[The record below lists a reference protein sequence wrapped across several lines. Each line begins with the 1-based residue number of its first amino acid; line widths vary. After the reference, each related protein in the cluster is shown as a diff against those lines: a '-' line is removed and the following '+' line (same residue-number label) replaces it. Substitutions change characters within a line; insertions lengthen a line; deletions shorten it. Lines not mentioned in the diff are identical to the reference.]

1 MWISEERNNSESFYY
16 FFLKHLMKLDNINCK
31 QACYTEPLP
40 KMKIFRDNRIVSSDY
55 QPMKYILGTFQPK
68 WFNLITNHVKYI
80 SGRFQ
85 PKVVKGIWNVIE
97 KVQFGPFL
105 PNLGKTGI
113 FPWNLA
119 TSIFYLYG
127 LLTSCKVSE

>member
-1 MWISEERNNSESFYY
+1 
-16 FFLKHLMKLDNINCK
+16 MKLDNINCK

-68 WFNLITNHVKYI
+68 WFNLITNYVKYI

-85 PKVVKGIWNVIE
+85 PKVVMEIWNIIE
-97 KVQFGPFL
+97 KGPIWAIFAQFGQNGNISPNTDYVTFL
-105 PNLGKTGI
+105 PL
-113 FPWNLA
+113 W
-119 TSIFYLYG
+119 TSNFM
-127 LLTSCKVSE
+127 